1 MMHKTYTYQIWVSKT
16 PKKPVSQVDRRQTQ
30 QQKMPKAMKLASE
43 KPEDN
48 SSIDEDFME
57 FEDKEEIQQ
66 PELKVPAKLKMKT

>member
-1 MMHKTYTYQIWVSKT
+1 
-16 PKKPVSQVDRRQTQ
+16 
-30 QQKMPKAMKLASE
+30 MPKAMKLASE